1 MGFESAEN
9 NYEPKEK
16 RLKENCTVSDSEAV
30 QSITGVQRLHE
41 YH

>member
-1 MGFESAEN
+1 MGFESAKN
-9 NYEPKEK
+9 NYKLKEN

-30 QSITGVQRLHE
+30 QSITGIQRLQE